1 MIPGINDFIT
11 DKERNDQ
18 GKKISVRRSR
28 GSKGAEEI
36 AKASRRALT
45 FLETG
50 RIRVLDERDES
61 FVFNM
66 CAVSRIDVEMWQ
78 RRSDADVVLAAA
90 KAEAEELSKTPW
102 TPLIHVETGLN
113 EEVEMQRAERIRE
126 DVQKAAELSKALL
139 QKAG

>member
-50 RIRVLDERDES
+50 RIRVLDERDEP
-61 FVFNM
+61 FVFKM

-102 TPLIHVETGLN
+102 TPLIHVETRLN
-113 EEVEMQRAERIRE
+113 
-126 DVQKAAELSKALL
+126 
-139 QKAG
+139 